1 MKVRST
7 SKSPYSRGA
16 DLTETE
22 RTTEMSAK
30 EKVQKE
36 LNDFLAWTQEANM
49 QAHLAASEANSE
61 LRKVWMETEQNI
73 AKLQAR
79 LSDAGAGA
87 ELELESL
94 IANLKQGWEKLK
106 DSRK

>member
-1 MKVRST
+1 
-7 SKSPYSRGA
+7 
-16 DLTETE
+16 
-22 RTTEMSAK
+22 MSLK

-36 LNDFLAWTQEANM
+36 LDDFTAWTQEVNL
-49 QAHLAASEANSE
+49 QAHLGASEANSE
-61 LRKVWMETEQNI
+61 LRKVWMETEQSI

-94 IANLKQGWEKLK
+94 VASVKEGWAKLRE
-106 DSRK
+106 SRK